1 MTTGHLKCEYLLIWL
16 RNMQNCKMPK
26 IDIFSQ
32 VRGHEKLQF
41 FRLSEK
47 AFKMMKI
54 TTRWLLDTW
63 NVNIC
68 SFGWEICKTVKC
80 PKMTIFRRS
89 AVMKIFKFFD
99 FLESL
104 LKWWNSPPDDHWT
117 LEMWNICSFG
127 WGIWK
132 TVKCPKLT
140 FFRRS
145 AVMKNFNFF
154 DFLKRLLKWWKSP
167 PVDHRT
173 LEMWIF
179 AHLGE
184 KYAKLKCPKM
194 TIFRR
199 SAVMKIFKFFDFLKK
214 LLKWWKS
221 PPVDHRTL
229 EMWIFA
235 HWEICKTVKC
245 PKLTFFSQVLVHE
258 KLQFFRFSEKTF
270 KMMKITTSW
279 PQDTWNVN
287 ICSFGWEICK
297 TVKCPKLTFFRRS
310 AVMKIFN
317 FFDFLKRLLKW
328 WKSPPV
334 DHRTLEM
341 WIFARLGE
349 KYAKLWNVQ
358 KWQFFAGPR
367 SWKSSS
373 FSTFW
378 KVF

>member
-1 MTTGHLKCEYLLIWL
+1 MNTRHLKCEYLLIWL
-16 RNMQNCKMPK
+16 RNMQNCEMPK

-54 TTRWLLDTW
+54 TTSWPQDTWNVNTCSFRWEICKTVKCPKMTIFRRSAGMKIFKFFDFLESLLKWWKSPPDELLDTW

-80 PKMTIFRRS
+80 PK
-89 AVMKIFKFFD
+89 
-99 FLESL
+99 
-104 LKWWNSPPDDHWT
+104 LK
-117 LEMWNICSFG
+117 
-127 WGIWK
+127 
-132 TVKCPKLT
+132 

-184 KYAKLKCPKM
+184 KYAKL
-194 TIFRR
+194 
-199 SAVMKIFKFFDFLKK
+199 
-214 LLKWWKS
+214 
-221 PPVDHRTL
+221 
-229 EMWIFA
+229 
-235 HWEICKTVKC
+235 
-245 PKLTFFSQVLVHE
+245 
-258 KLQFFRFSEKTF
+258 
-270 KMMKITTSW
+270 
-279 PQDTWNVN
+279 WN
-287 ICSFGWEICK
+287 
-297 TVKCPKLTFFRRS
+297 
-310 AVMKIFN
+310 A
-317 FFDFLKRLLKW
+317 
-328 WKSPPV
+328 
-334 DHRTLEM
+334 
-341 WIFARLGE
+341 
-349 KYAKLWNVQ
+349 Q

-367 SWKSSS
+367 SWKSSN

>member
-1 MTTGHLKCEYLLIWL
+1 
-16 RNMQNCKMPK
+16 MPK
-26 IDIFSQ
+26 NDNFLQVRGHENLQIFRLSGKSFKMMKITTRWPLDTWNVNICSFGWEICKTVKCPKLTFFSQ

-54 TTRWLLDTW
+54 TTSWPQDTW

-104 LKWWNSPPDDHWT
+104 LKWWKSPPDDHWT
-117 LEMWNICSFG
+117 LEMWIFAHWEIC
-127 WGIWK
+127 K

-140 FFRRS
+140 FFRRFS
-145 AVMKNFNFF
+145 FMKNFNSF
-154 DFLKRLLKWWKSP
+154 DFLHRLLKWWKSP

-184 KYAKLKCPKM
+184 KYAKL
-194 TIFRR
+194 
-199 SAVMKIFKFFDFLKK
+199 
-214 LLKWWKS
+214 
-221 PPVDHRTL
+221 
-229 EMWIFA
+229 
-235 HWEICKTVKC
+235 
-245 PKLTFFSQVLVHE
+245 
-258 KLQFFRFSEKTF
+258 
-270 KMMKITTSW
+270 
-279 PQDTWNVN
+279 WN
-287 ICSFGWEICK
+287 
-297 TVKCPKLTFFRRS
+297 
-310 AVMKIFN
+310 A
-317 FFDFLKRLLKW
+317 
-328 WKSPPV
+328 
-334 DHRTLEM
+334 
-341 WIFARLGE
+341 
-349 KYAKLWNVQ
+349 Q

-367 SWKSSS
+367 SWKSSN